1 MVTATPVYGTGTAVT
16 INLASLASSAVDVGV
31 QSDAINMSTLNVLDM
46 WIGGKITAGT
56 TPTANT
62 RIEVWFMPAY
72 DGTSYVGGAFGD
84 TAAAVTFPSTTFPAG
99 GKAQGRLAASI
110 PCLAATTGQI
120 FRWGVLAS
128 EIFGGM
134 PPPKFVVFMTHN
146 LVAALNATAGN
157 HELRYITAGV
167 ASA

>member
-1 MVTATPVYGTGTAVT
+1 MVSATPAYGTGTAVT

-31 QSDAINMSTLNVLDM
+31 QSDAINVSTLDVLDM
-46 WIGGKITAGT
+46 WVGGKITCGT

-62 RIEVWFMPAY
+62 RIEVWFMASY

-84 TAAAVTFPSTTFPAG
+84 TAAAVTFPSTTFPTG
-99 GKAQGRLAASI
+99 GKGQGRLATPI
-110 PCLAATTGQI
+110 PCLIGTTGQI

-128 EIFGGM
+128 EVFGGSL
-134 PPPKFVVFMTHN
+134 PPKFVVFVTHN
-146 LVAALNATAGN
+146 LGSALNATAGN

-167 ASA
+167 ESA